1 MVRSAW
7 ADLASTV
14 EKQSRSLSFE
24 WWLEWLL
31 RGLSL
36 WNVELHAG
44 VHRRMRKVSMA
55 DVRKDQW
62 NGMQI
67 NGSNMPGLQIW
78 TQMRKCGRK
87 FCITTLTSH
96 VVIIATKCDILIRRT
111 WGIIMRHNYY
121 SLGEILHFITII
133 CGSFAFLT
141 HSDVGDVSVTYLQCN
156 HNLPYFGNLTD
167 IILTFFSRR
176 IYGYF

>member
-1 MVRSAW
+1 MCKKVCATENLTRLIACLMVRSAW

-24 WWLEWLL
+24 WWLGMTAW
-31 RGLSL
+31 GLSL

-67 NGSNMPGLQIW
+67 NGSNTGFANLD
-78 TQMRKCGRK
+78 TNEEMRKEVLHNNTHFTCG
-87 FCITTLTSH
+87 
-96 VVIIATKCDILIRRT
+96 VIVATKCDILIRRT
-111 WGIIMRHNYY
+111 WAHHALTILLGWNFTFYNYY
-121 SLGEILHFITII
+121 M
-133 CGSFAFLT
+133 
-141 HSDVGDVSVTYLQCN
+141 
-156 HNLPYFGNLTD
+156 
-167 IILTFFSRR
+167 R
-176 IYGYF
+176 IFCISYTLRCWGCFCHLSSM